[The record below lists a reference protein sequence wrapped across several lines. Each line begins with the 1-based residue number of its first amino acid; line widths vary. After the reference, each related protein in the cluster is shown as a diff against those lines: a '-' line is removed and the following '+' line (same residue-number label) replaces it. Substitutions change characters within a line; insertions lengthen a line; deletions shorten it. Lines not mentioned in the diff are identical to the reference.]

1 MQKEDIMDF
10 VNKLFNGKGY
20 IEGITII
27 NVEGEILFSAK
38 FNNKLDSKDENYEVV
53 GKKFLDIYENLDENS
68 STAYLAMSKGV
79 PVYLE
84 NQRIKSAGREPI
96 EITSLSIPIKSGR
109 AVVGAIDLSVSGDDH
124 KEDDGVIIDGMEMTE
139 EILYA
144 YNKVSSLDHGEDV
157 AAYCVEDIQTCDGK
171 MLELRDNI
179 VRLAKTELPVL
190 IYGETGTGKELVAHS
205 LHNASNR
212 ADKPFVAQNCA
223 SIPANLMESILF
235 GTSKG
240 AFTGAVDNM
249 GLLELADGGT
259 LFLDEINS
267 MPLELQPK
275 LLRVIQ
281 DGTFRR
287 VGDKAVKKVNV
298 RIVSST
304 NEKPEQLVETGQFRR
319 DLYYRLA
326 VLILEIPPL
335 RERKRDIPLLTNF
348 FAAKYNSMFHK
359 RIRKISSRLYEEL
372 ERCQWPGNVR
382 ELENVIAYG
391 VGMADEM
398 TEMLELRHVET
409 RLRGLKSS
417 GSVEQEA
424 DDRPLTEQVAG
435 FERHLIE
442 EALRKTDGNI
452 TRAAILLDVPRQT
465 LSRKVKEYG
474 I

>member
-1 MQKEDIMDF
+1 MDF

-20 IEGITII
+20 IEGITIVNI
-27 NVEGEILFSAK
+27 EGEILFSAK
-38 FNNKLDSKDENYEVV
+38 FNNKLDSVDENYEVV
-53 GKKFLDIYENLDENS
+53 GKKFFDVYEKLDENNS
-68 STAYLAMSKGV
+68 SVYLAMRKGV
-79 PVYLE
+79 PVYVE
-84 NQRIKSAGREPI
+84 NQMLKSRGRDPI

-109 AVVGAIDLSVSGDDH
+109 TVVGVIDLSVS
-124 KEDDGVIIDGMEMTE
+124 DDGGKAADGVPIDFDGEEFTE

-144 YNKVSSLDHGEDV
+144 YNKVDSLAHGADV
-157 AAYCVEDIQTCDGK
+157 ATYQVEDIQTCDGK
-171 MLELRDNI
+171 MLELKDNI
-179 VRLAKTELPVL
+179 LRLAKTELPVL

-212 ADKPFVAQNCA
+212 ADKPFVVQNCA

-240 AFTGAVDNM
+240 AFTGAVDNI

-287 VGDKAVKKVNV
+287 VGDKTVKKVNV

-304 NEKPEQLVETGQFRR
+304 NQRPERMVKEGSFRQ

-335 RERKRDIPLLTNF
+335 RERKRDIRLLTNY
-348 FAAKYNSMFHK
+348 FAAKYNNMFGKKIH
-359 RIRKISSRLYEEL
+359 RISGKLYEEL
-372 ERCQWPGNVR
+372 EKCPWQGNVR
-382 ELENVIAYG
+382 ELENVVAYG
-391 VGMADEM
+391 VGMANED
-398 TEMLELRHVET
+398 TETLELRHVQA
-409 RLRGLKSS
+409 RLMAIDG
-417 GSVEQEA
+417 A
-424 DDRPLTEQVAG
+424 DSDGGELEDRSLTEQVADY
-435 FERHLIE
+435 EKKLIRA
-442 EALRKTDGNI
+442 ALSKTDGNI
-452 TRAAILLDVPRQT
+452 TRAAVLLDVPRQT
-465 LSRKVKEYG
+465 LSRKVKEHDL
-474 I
+474 